1 MHTSALSNRNY
12 LIYFIGNTVS
22 LHGSWVYRVALGWLA
37 WQLTGSEF
45 WVGVIAFT
53 QFAPT
58 VLFGPI
64 FGVLADRFDRRAAS
78 ILINTISILN
88 MLVFALLTVTGNTD
102 IHVLSVLAI
111 MQGILDG
118 ANTPVRMALV
128 PNLVTP
134 AQLQSA
140 LATNSISFN
149 LSRFIGPA
157 IAGILIATVGVAAA
171 FAFNAVS
178 YIAILI
184 SLLIVRLR
192 PAAQAQEAR
201 DDVWREL
208 KDGVRYVVRHRQIR
222 ALLAVIATGS
232 ILGRGPLELLPAFA
246 DAVFNRGSVG
256 LAILTSAI
264 GGGAIIAG
272 LILARGA
279 DWLRIEV
286 VAIGIFIAGFLLM
299 LLGTSDDFWFSAA
312 VVAALGCTLSLCGVG
327 SQILLQTI
335 VEDRVRGRVSS
346 LWSMVAFG
354 GVALGGLGL
363 GSLSS
368 IFGLRDVTFVSGV
381 LCSLIV
387 MAVLLR
393 RRRLLRG
400 RLREIAARKLGEN
413 SNDGQD

>member
-1 MHTSALSNRNY
+1 MNASALSNRNY
-12 LIYFIGNTVS
+12 LIYFLGNTLS

-78 ILINTISILN
+78 ILINTLSILN
-88 MLVFALLTVTGNTD
+88 MLLFALLTAMGNTD
-102 IHVLSVLAI
+102 IYVLTVLAM

-118 ANTPVRMALV
+118 AHTPVRMALV
-128 PNLVTP
+128 PNLVTNE
-134 AQLQSA
+134 QLQSA

-157 IAGILIATVGVAAA
+157 IAGILIATLGVAAA
-171 FAFNAVS
+171 FAFNGIS
-178 YIAILI
+178 YIAILV

-192 PAAQAQEAR
+192 PSTQTNKVR
-201 DDVWREL
+201 NDVWHEL
-208 KDGVRYVVRHRQIR
+208 KDGIRYVARHRQIR
-222 ALLAVIATGS
+222 ALLAVIAAGS
-232 ILGRGPLELLPAFA
+232 VLGRGPLELLPAFA

-279 DWLRIEV
+279 AWLRIEV
-286 VAIGIFIAGFLLM
+286 VAAGIFVAGFLLM
-299 LLGTSDDFWFSAA
+299 LLGSSDQFWLSTA

-335 VEDRVRGRVSS
+335 VKDSVRGRVSS
-346 LWSMVAFG
+346 LWGMVAFG
-354 GVALGGLGL
+354 GVALGGLVI

-368 IFGLRDVTFVSGV
+368 AFGLREVTFIAGG
-381 LCSLIV
+381 LCSLF
-387 MAVLLR
+387 VLAIMLR
-393 RRRLLRG
+393 RRKLMQS
-400 RLREIAARKLGEN
+400 RLRELATRRLEREN
-413 SNDGQD
+413 